1 MKNEN
6 LEICQKCGGYCCKKS
21 GCDYVPED
29 FSEISL
35 NYLLSKLDEGYISIV
50 SAVDFRYLPNGKIVN
65 IPFLYLRARN
75 RNRPIV
81 DLLSMKTTCAS
92 LTENGC
98 NFTYEERPTGGK
110 NLTPVDQGI
119 CYPKENPIDLIIR
132 WERYQ
137 DVLSK
142 AVEKITGKS
151 VDEQIRLDVEQ
162 LFLDLLSENTEG
174 VTKRELLDIRSMI
187 PELSTVYP
195 EELFKAKK
203 QYYKGLVTR
212 KLKQS
217 FVAFFRAR

>member
-6 LEICQKCGGYCCKKS
+6 IEICQKCGGYCCKKS

-35 NYLLSKLDEGYISIV
+35 NYLLSKLEEGYISIV
-50 SAVDFRYLPNGKIVN
+50 SAQDFKRLPSGQIVN
-65 IPFLYLRARN
+65 TPFLYLRARN
-75 RNRPIV
+75 KNRPIV

-110 NLTPVDQGI
+110 NLTPVDNGI
-119 CYPKENPIDLIIR
+119 CYPKENPIELVKR
-132 WERYQ
+132 WAKYQ
-137 DVLSK
+137 EVLSK
-142 AVEKITGKS
+142 AVERITGKS
-151 VDEQIRLDVEQ
+151 VEEQLRFDVEQ
-162 LFLDLLSENTEG
+162 LFFDLLSENTEG

-187 PELSTVYP
+187 PELSSVYK

-203 QYYKGLVTR
+203 QYYKDFITR

-217 FVAFFRAR
+217 FIAFFSSK